1 MANFDVLNASKIYKH
16 VESLRCSGTAQLQ
29 CFPDNSLADGVVSG
43 TTLRLRKA
51 WTDLTIVNRYQDKYN
66 YNVSR

>member
-16 VESLRCSGTAQLQ
+16 VESSRCSGTAQLQ

-51 WTDLTIVNRYQDKYN
+51 
-66 YNVSR
+66 